1 MSSIGNLINPQ
12 YYERQSPEKPSLAS
26 ALNSILLQKSEE
38 ERKQKILIDQE
49 ERKRQAEIAA
59 EQRKFERSKTLM
71 DLFNNKPVNNNVERA
86 GSSLS
91 NSEVGAKVVKV
102 PSNAMMSLVGGGFGD
117 IQGNQVDSPMDKLF
131 TTAASQK
138 DPFQTRMVM
147 SGVNADLEP
156 SFKMVDENRDLP
168 QIQRNA
174 VNLGIDPTG
183 MNRTQILSESAK
195 RKSVANDNKINKLS
209 PSESNFKKKKFD
221 EFATTYTDNKLGLQ
235 LADEAEAVLP
245 NIPSGIVGNVN
256 VATMKLIDPNNKVLA
271 DWQKVKNI
279 LTDITLLKTNNTKGA
294 ISDKE
299 MALFKDAVAN
309 DDMSSMPRIKEA
321 LATYRKKI
329 QSQDEGNVNS
339 FYGNFK
345 EDPRDL
351 LPGAVSQQQDNS
363 DPEYEKYLQA
373 IGQ

>member
-71 DLFNNKPVNNNVERA
+71 DLFNSKSVNNNVSRA
-86 GSSLS
+86 DNSLT

-156 SFKMVDENRDLP
+156 TFKMVDENKDLP
-168 QIQRNA
+168 QIQRA
-174 VNLGIDPTG
+174 AMSAGVDPTG
-183 MNRTQILSESAK
+183 KTRTQIMSEVASKKAIPVNKQSIQDKKFALELEDRNRQNKASDEMVKFAAQDTLNTVSEVEKGINNFGVFGSLPSIPGTDRVNWEANVNKLLARTITNLMSEMKQASKNGATGFGSLSAPELKVLQDASTVLKKDMKPEDAQ
-195 RKSVANDNKINKLS
+195 RYLNDIKSV
-209 PSESNFKKKKFD
+209 
-221 EFATTYTDNKLGLQ
+221 LG
-235 LADEAEAVLP
+235 
-245 NIPSGIVGNVN
+245 
-256 VATMKLIDPNNKVLA
+256 KVLQGDQA
-271 DWQKVKNI
+271 
-279 LTDITLLKTNNTKGA
+279 
-294 ISDKE
+294 
-299 MALFKDAVAN
+299 
-309 DDMSSMPRIKEA
+309 
-321 LATYRKKI
+321 
-329 QSQDEGNVNS
+329 
-339 FYGNFK
+339 
-345 EDPRDL
+345 
-351 LPGAVSQQQDNS
+351 QQQTND
-363 DPEYEKYLQA
+363 DPEYQKYLQA